1 MKRESNS
8 VNKGRNQLVIKPA
21 IKSKKNL
28 IANVLPPSNRAW
40 LRLGLGLGLFSNSLS
55 DRKVS
60 FHGS

>member
-40 LRLGLGLGLFSNSLS
+40 LRLGLGLFSNSLS